1 LPADLKTLQSLSGS
15 HTWTS
20 EDDAIVLDVKGNT
33 VLVSESLNAD
43 ITNQFRAAVLGA
55 DEAAHGAN

>member
-20 EDDAIVLDVKGNT
+20 EDGAIILDVKGNT

-43 ITNQFRAAVLGA
+43 ITNQFRAAVLGTA
-55 DEAAHGAN
+55 DVAHGSN